1 MKLIR
6 HLVSSVAFGALQV
19 VGLPAHAQSA
29 ALVADPNQGEV
40 TAKGIC
46 AACHGADGNPSQKE
60 YPRLAGQF
68 HEYLEKQLRAFQAP
82 SGQRAHRTSPVMQPL
97 AAGLTSQQIV
107 DIAAFYSRQKPA
119 SASPVDPSRVAAG
132 RRIYFEG
139 NIPDG
144 LPACV
149 SCHRVDGSGMPPDF
163 PRLAGQQPAYVS
175 TQLHG
180 WLENRGGPAK
190 LMSMIVPHLKPEEM
204 EQVADFLAQLK
215 TESSR

>member
-1 MKLIR
+1 MKLMR
-6 HLVSSVAFGALQV
+6 HLVCSLAFGASQV
-19 VGLPAHAQSA
+19 VCASAQAQGA
-29 ALVADPNQGEV
+29 APVADPSQGEV
-40 TAKGIC
+40 IAKGVC
-46 AACHGADGNPSQKE
+46 AACHGPDGNPSQKD

-82 SGQRAHRTSPVMQPL
+82 AGQRAHRKSPVMQPL

-107 DIAAFYSRQKPA
+107 DLAAFYSRQTPA
-119 SASPVDPSRVAAG
+119 SASPVDPGRVAAG
-132 RRIYFEG
+132 RRLYFEG

-149 SCHRVDGSGMPPDF
+149 SCHRVDGSGMAPDF

-204 EQVADFLAQLK
+204 EEVADFLAQLK
-215 TESSR
+215 AESSR